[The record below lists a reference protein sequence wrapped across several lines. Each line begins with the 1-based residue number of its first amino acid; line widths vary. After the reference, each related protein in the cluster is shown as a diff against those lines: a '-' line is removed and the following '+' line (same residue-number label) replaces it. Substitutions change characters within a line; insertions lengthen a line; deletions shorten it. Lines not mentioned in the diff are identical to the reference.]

1 MNRKIRVGRYTAA
14 ALIIAV
20 GVLLILDKRWGTDY
34 LYEVVDWWPFL
45 LVSFGVEWIFLFL
58 WTRRRSR
65 RDSEHLSPLDE
76 PQKRRFRPDAKG
88 ILSSLILTASVF
100 IVTEQDHY
108 MHLWNRVSLNLGA
121 ASMDYSQAAGY
132 MEDKGVIGVPVR
144 MDTSDIV
151 VEGVNGDITLQRG
164 ETDEIKVKTV
174 VWVDQASEVQA
185 KAVAAASFVEVEGD
199 KVIRIKTTGKAYGD
213 NEKTQPRMNMTI
225 TVPDDRRF
233 NLDIR
238 TSNGAILLNRPEAI
252 KTIVAETG
260 NGRIRIN
267 NAVGDITGKTLNGD
281 VIVANATGN
290 VDMDSNRGDMKA
302 RGVSG
307 DVDLTTQV
315 GSISITDSFG
325 EFIAETRNG
334 NITLDSA
341 NLGVKAQS
349 LNGSINIVSTKVGG
363 DWDVYSAVGA
373 IDIVIPERGDY
384 SLTGSSSYG
393 DLRTDMPFNVKNKTI
408 EGQLGEGEYRI
419 KIEGNSDLTVQR
431 NAEVPGLENNSTESQ
446 DTNENG
452 GETTD
457 SGPNANP
464 DTADDPASSR

>member
-45 LVSFGVEWIFLFL
+45 LVSFGVEWIVLFL
-58 WTRRRSR
+58 WTRGRGR
-65 RDSEHLSPLDE
+65 RDSEHISSGDE

-164 ETDEIKVKTV
+164 DTNEIQVKTV

-185 KAVAAASFVEVEGD
+185 KAVAASSFVEAEGD

-225 TVPDDRRF
+225 TIPDDRRF

-260 NGRIRIN
+260 NGRIRIT

-315 GSISITDSFG
+315 GNISITDSLG

-349 LNGSINIVSTKVGG
+349 LNGSIHIVSTKVGG

-373 IDIVIPERGDY
+373 INIVIPERGDY

-408 EGQLGEGEYRI
+408 EGQLGEGEYSI

-431 NAEVPGLENNSTESQ
+431 NPKVPGLDNNPIESQ
-446 DTNENG
+446 EGNGNEG
-452 GETTD
+452 QTTD
-457 SGPNANP
+457 SGVNSNP

>member
-1 MNRKIRVGRYTAA
+1 MNRKIRVGRYTAS
-14 ALIIAV
+14 ALITAV

-45 LVSFGVEWIFLFL
+45 LVALGVEWIVLFL
-58 WTRRRSR
+58 WIRGRGKPNTDRSTQA
-65 RDSEHLSPLDE
+65 DE
-76 PQKRRFRPDAKG
+76 RPKTRFRPDAKG
-88 ILSSLILTASVF
+88 ILASVILAASVF

-132 MEDKGVIGVPVR
+132 MEEKDIITVPVR
-144 MDTSDIV
+144 MNTSDIV
-151 VEGVNGDITLQRG
+151 VEGVNGDISLQRG
-164 ETDEIKVKTV
+164 DTDDIEVKTV
-174 VWVDQASEVQA
+174 VWVDQTSEVQA
-185 KAVAAASFVEVEGD
+185 KAVASASFVEAEGD
-199 KVIRIKTTGKAYGD
+199 KVIHIKATGKAYGE

-252 KTIVAETG
+252 STIFAETG
-260 NGRIRIN
+260 NGRIRIT
-267 NAVGDITGKTLNGD
+267 NAVGDISGKTLNGD
-281 VIVANATGN
+281 VIVANAIGN

-315 GSISITDSFG
+315 GNVSITDSLG
-325 EFIAETRNG
+325 EFIAETQNG
-334 NITLDSA
+334 NITLDGA
-341 NLGVKAQS
+341 NLAVKAQS
-349 LNGSINIVSTKVGG
+349 LNGSISIVSTKVGG
-363 DWDVYSAVGA
+363 DWEVYSAVGA
-373 IDIVIPERGDY
+373 INVMIPERGDY
-384 SLTGSSSYG
+384 SLIGSSSYG
-393 DLRTDMPFNVKNKTI
+393 DLQTDLPFNVKNKTI

-431 NAEVPGLENNSTESQ
+431 NPEVAVPEASSTES
-446 DTNENG
+446 DETNSQE
-452 GETTD
+452 D
-457 SGPNANP
+457 S
-464 DTADDPASSR
+464 TEVPASPR

>member
-1 MNRKIRVGRYTAA
+1 MNRKIRVGRFTAA
-14 ALIIAV
+14 ALIASV
-20 GVLLILDKRWGTDY
+20 GVLLIMDKQWGTDY
-34 LYEVVDWWPFL
+34 LYEFVDWWPFL
-45 LVSFGVEWIFLFL
+45 LVALGVEWIVLFL
-58 WTRRRSR
+58 WTRMRSK
-65 RDSEHLSPLDE
+65 RDLDRLSPPDE
-76 PQKRRFRPDAKG
+76 RPEARFRPDAKG
-88 ILSSLILTASVF
+88 ILASLILTASVF

-132 MEDKGVIGVPVR
+132 KEDKVTIGVPVR

-151 VEGVNGDITLQRG
+151 VEGVNGDITIQRG
-164 ETDEIKVKTV
+164 DTDEIKVNTV

-185 KAVAAASFVEVEGD
+185 KAVAAASFVEAEGD
-199 KVIRIKTTGKAYGD
+199 KVIHIKATGKAYGE
-213 NEKTQPRMNMTI
+213 NEKTQPRMNMMITI
-225 TVPDDRRF
+225 PDDRRF

-252 KTIVAETG
+252 KTILAETG
-260 NGRIRIN
+260 NGRIRIT

-281 VIVANATGN
+281 VIVANAIGN

-315 GSISITDSFG
+315 GNVSITDSFG
-325 EFIAETRNG
+325 EFSAETRNG
-334 NITLDSA
+334 NITLDGA

-349 LNGSINIVSTKVGG
+349 LNGSINIVSAKVGG

-373 IDIVIPERGDY
+373 INVVIPDRGDY
-384 SLTGSSSYG
+384 SLSGSSSYG
-393 DLRTDMPFNVKNKTI
+393 DLKTDMPFDVKNKTI

-419 KIEGNSDLTVQR
+419 KIEGNSDLTVER
-431 NAEVPGLENNSTESQ
+431 NPAVSTQESILEESVDTNGEGQQTTGEGQNSEEDATEVP
-446 DTNENG
+446 
-452 GETTD
+452 
-457 SGPNANP
+457 
-464 DTADDPASSR
+464 ASPR